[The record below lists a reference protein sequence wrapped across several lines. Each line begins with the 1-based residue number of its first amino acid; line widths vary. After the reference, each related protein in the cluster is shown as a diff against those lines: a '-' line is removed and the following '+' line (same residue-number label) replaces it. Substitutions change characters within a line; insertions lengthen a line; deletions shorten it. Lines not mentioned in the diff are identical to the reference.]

1 MKRYERDRS
10 PTPDP
15 DIVKGSYSQ
24 TSLRSLHELNYKNPA
39 GISGLSF
46 AGSPQQSVASLSQMR
61 LENLVKDKHWE
72 EVEDFGLE
80 ELRDGFLMLL
90 LPSRTAKLGLL
101 TATSMTTMAL
111 QGKLQSGFTKLSEYV
126 WTAIYRP
133 IIHFPRDIRKKW
145 GIHIQVFY
153 CLFHCYRDLRYQ
165 AIW

>member
-24 TSLRSLHELNYKNPA
+24 TSLRSLHELNYKNPP

-80 ELRDGFLMLL
+80 ELRDGFFDAAFTKPDSKARSPNSDIDDDNGAARKKLNLVLPSFPNMFGLLSTGPLFISLEILEKMGYPYSSFLL
-90 LPSRTAKLGLL
+90 LISLL
-101 TATSMTTMAL
+101 S
-111 QGKLQSGFTKLSEYV
+111 
-126 WTAIYRP
+126 
-133 IIHFPRDIRKKW
+133 
-145 GIHIQVFY
+145 
-153 CLFHCYRDLRYQ
+153 
-165 AIW
+165 

>member
-80 ELRDGFLMLL
+80 ELRDGF
-90 LPSRTAKLGLL
+90 
-101 TATSMTTMAL
+101 
-111 QGKLQSGFTKLSEYV
+111 F
-126 WTAIYRP
+126 
-133 IIHFPRDIRKKW
+133 
-145 GIHIQVFY
+145 
-153 CLFHCYRDLRYQ
+153 
-165 AIW
+165 